1 MSETVGILPENIQSR
16 IFTVRG
22 LQVMLD
28 EDLAVLYGVET
39 KRINEQVKRN
49 IERFPREFCFQL
61 TASDAEILRSQ
72 NATSSWGG
80 RRYMPYVFTEQG
92 VTMLSAVLKAKP
104 PFK

>member
-1 MSETVGILPENIQSR
+1 MSETVGILPGNIQNL
-16 IFTVRG
+16 IFNVRG

-49 IERFPREFCFQL
+49 IERFPLEFCFQL
-61 TASDAEILRSQ
+61 TASDAESLRSQ

-80 RRYMPYVFTEQG
+80 RRYLPYVFTEQ
-92 VTMLSAVLKAKP
+92 V
-104 PFK
+104 